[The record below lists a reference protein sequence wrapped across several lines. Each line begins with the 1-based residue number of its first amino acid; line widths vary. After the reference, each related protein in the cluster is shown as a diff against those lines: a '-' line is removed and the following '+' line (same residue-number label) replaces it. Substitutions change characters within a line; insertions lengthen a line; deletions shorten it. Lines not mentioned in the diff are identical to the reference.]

1 MDKIKELLTLSGDTI
16 DTDEKE
22 LTMCNMVDLFAL
34 SFCKFLIKSNTSTWS
49 LFAEEY
55 RKQPSVTSEEN
66 WDTILEHYNNSK
78 NNIKVNTGIKK
89 LI

>member
-1 MDKIKELLTLSGDTI
+1 
-16 DTDEKE
+16 
-22 LTMCNMVDLFAL
+22 MVDLFAL

-55 RKQPSVTSEEN
+55 RKQPSIISEEK
-66 WDTILEHYNNSK
+66 WDTILKQYNSFK
-78 NNIKVNTGIKK
+78 DNIKVNTGIKK

>member
-1 MDKIKELLTLSGDTI
+1 
-16 DTDEKE
+16 
-22 LTMCNMVDLFAL
+22 MVDLFAL

-55 RKQPSVTSEEN
+55 RKQSSVISEEK
-66 WDTILEHYNNSK
+66 WDTILEQYNNSK
-78 NNIKVNTGIKK
+78 NSTKININTKK